1 MTYFTSDLHFGHNKE
16 FIYKARGFSS
26 IEEMNNF
33 YVQNW
38 NGTVTEEDDIYVLGD
53 FMMGGVENLKYIAQL
68 NGQIHLIIGNHDT
81 PNKIA
86 LFKESLSNIV
96 EIVPAAFFKHKK
108 YTFYLSHWPCMTGNL
123 DKESLKKMTLNLYGH
138 THQTTNF
145 YEDRPYMYHV
155 GVDSHPQHILISIE
169 QIVQEMKEAVEDCK
183 SYLDIS
189 QCSSCMY
196 ELICEQKNKN
206 KNNDCIAYQKVKGE
220 A

>member
-123 DKESLKKMTLNLYGH
+123 QKESLKKMILNLYGH

-155 GVDSHPQHILISIE
+155 GVDSHPQHILISVE
-169 QIVQEMKEAVEDCK
+169 QIVQEMKAAVEDCK

-189 QCSSCMY
+189 
-196 ELICEQKNKN
+196 
-206 KNNDCIAYQKVKGE
+206 
-220 A
+220 